1 MGWRKLTEKQWEK
14 IKPHLPKRSR
24 SKKGGRPNNDD
35 RKSFEGILWILW
47 TGAPWSELPRRYGG
61 SSTVWR
67 RLRDWRSDGTLL
79 NLWRAFRGA
88 QRARP
93 NKWDECLLMAPLLQ
107 QKKGQSRQNQEGKG
121 FEAHGFGRWQRYS
134 ARNSRGLG
142 VPGGSKATQN
152 NNG

>member
-24 SKKGGRPNNDD
+24 SKKGGRPTNDD

-67 RLRDWRSDGTLL
+67 RLRDWSSDGTLL
-79 NLWRAFRGA
+79 NLWRAFLAELNERD
-88 QRARP
+88 QI
-93 NKWDECLLMAPLLQ
+93 KWDECFADGTFASA
-107 QKKGQSRQNQEGKG
+107 KKGAKK
-121 FEAHGFGRWQRYS
+121 S
-134 ARNSRGLG
+134 AKPRGER
-142 VPGGSKATQN
+142 VRSSWFWSMATVLRSEFTWTRRPRRK
-152 NNG
+152 